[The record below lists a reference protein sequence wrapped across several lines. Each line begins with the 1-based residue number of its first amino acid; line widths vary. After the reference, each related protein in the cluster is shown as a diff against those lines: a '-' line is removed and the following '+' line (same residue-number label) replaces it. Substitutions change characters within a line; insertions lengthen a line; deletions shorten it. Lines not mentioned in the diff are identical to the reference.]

1 MTPELAIAIV
11 EARLLGPESIPVRLR
26 TRAEVTETEI
36 AELMAAIDSLIA
48 HYQDRETVPKKLAA
62 AFVDIYNGF
71 IPAEGAMS
79 TEQAQRLED
88 ARLPCRTRPV
98 SCSAPELDIAG
109 GPWNRQCKLWRDG
122 QRAQNCDA
130 GWSASGTKLPVASSS
145 ALREPFSIS

>member
-48 HYQDRETVPKKLAA
+48 HYQDREAVPKKLAA

-88 ARLPCRTRPV
+88 A
-98 SCSAPELDIAG
+98 AIALQDKACQLFG
-109 GPWNRQCKLWRDG
+109 
-122 QRAQNCDA
+122 A
-130 GWSASGTKLPVASSS
+130 
-145 ALREPFSIS
+145 